1 MPQLQSVVL
10 KDRATPTPVDHTFIP
25 RDIRSDVGTVI
36 ETTGVPVGDSRL
48 SVSLR
53 RTSQNGK
60 YKAEVK
66 LAIPVVV
73 NETINGV
80 TVPKV
85 ARTAFADV
93 TFTFDQLSTEAE
105 RNNIVG
111 MLADALASDKV
122 LINDTVVKLQGVY

>member
-1 MPQLQSVVL
+1 MPQLQSAVL
-10 KDRATPTPVDHTFIP
+10 TDRATPTPVDHTFTP
-25 RDIRSDVGTVI
+25 RDIRDGVGTAI
-36 ETTGVPVGDSRL
+36 ETSGVPIGNSRL

-53 RTSQNGK
+53 QTTPGGR

-66 LAIPVVV
+66 LAVPVVV

-93 TFTFDQLSTEAE
+93 TFTFDPTSTSAE

-111 MLADALASDKV
+111 MLADALGTGTALV
-122 LINDTVVKLQGVY
+122 NDTVVKLEGVY